1 MNFERMFLFGFSGT
15 LLALMMFISIG
26 SVNVYAITIKIES
39 PVVNQQVP
47 VGELTIS
54 GISSDNSSSQCQ
66 VYLDWNN
73 LKPYQLAT
81 PTGSNGSADFSKW
94 SFTYTSKYHLIQT
107 GVNDLTSKIT
117 CLVPPAG
124 PTVTK
129 WYSINVTGTTT
140 SNQSSNVQLPLP
152 TANTKTPASNTKTP
166 ASNTQTPASNTQ
178 TPASNT
184 QTPASNTQTPS
195 SNTQTPAS
203 NTQTPASNTQT
214 PASNTQTPSP
224 QSGASVN
231 TTNTSNSNKINL
243 QINVET
249 NPISAGERQKVA
261 VTASDPQTGN
271 TLDRV
276 FVRLTIKDPSGNV
289 LKDYTDT
296 DGELAPSFRI
306 DKDIPGTYSVLAS
319 ASQAG
324 IKATKSTTF
333 IVQ

>member
-1 MNFERMFLFGFSGT
+1 MNFEKLLLFGFSGT
-15 LLALMMFISIG
+15 LLALMMFISIA
-26 SVNVYAITIKIES
+26 SVSVYAISIKIES
-39 PVVNQQVP
+39 PLGNQQVP

-54 GISSDNSSSQCQ
+54 GTSSDNSSSQCQ

-94 SFTYTSKYHLIQT
+94 SFTYSSKYHLIQT
-107 GVNDLTSKIT
+107 GLNDLTSKIT

-129 WYSINVTGTTT
+129 WYSINVTGTTS

-166 ASNTQTPASNTQ
+166 VFKYPN
-178 TPASNT
+178 
-184 QTPASNTQTPS
+184 S
-195 SNTQTPAS
+195 S
-203 NTQTPASNTQT
+203 
-214 PASNTQTPSP
+214 SNTQTPSP
-224 QSGASVN
+224 QSGASVD
-231 TTNTSNSNKINL
+231 TTNNSNSDKINL
-243 QINVET
+243 DLSVEH
-249 NPISAGERQKVA
+249 NPISTGERQTVT
-261 VTASDPQTGN
+261 VTASDPQTGK

-276 FVRLTIKDPSGNV
+276 FLRLTIKDPTGNIV
-289 LKDYTDT
+289 KDYTDN
-296 DGELAPSFRI
+296 DGELSPSFRI
-306 DKDIPGTYSVLAS
+306 NQDTSGKYSVLAS

-324 IKATKSTTF
+324 IETTKSTTF

>member
-1 MNFERMFLFGFSGT
+1 MNFEKMLLFGFSGT

-26 SVNVYAITIKIES
+26 SVSVYAISIKIES
-39 PVVNQQVP
+39 PLSNQKVP
-47 VGELTIS
+47 VGQLTIS
-54 GISSDNSSSQCQ
+54 GTSSDNSSAQCQ

-107 GVNDLTSKIT
+107 GLNDLTSKIT
-117 CLVPPAG
+117 CLIPPAG

-129 WYSINVTGTTT
+129 WYSINVTGATT

-152 TANTKTPASNTKTP
+152 TANTKTL
-166 ASNTQTPASNTQ
+166 ASNTQTPASNNQ
-178 TPASNT
+178 TPASNN
-184 QTPASNTQTPS
+184 QTPASNNQTS
-195 SNTQTPAS
+195 
-203 NTQTPASNTQT
+203 
-214 PASNTQTPSP
+214 SP
-224 QSGASVN
+224 QSGASVD

-243 QINVET
+243 EINVET
-249 NPISAGERQKVA
+249 NPIPAGDRQKVA

-289 LKDYTDT
+289 VKDYTDT
-296 DGELAPSFRI
+296 DGELSPSFRL
-306 DKDIPGTYSVLAS
+306 DKDITGTYSVLAS

-324 IKATKSTTF
+324 IKTTKSTTF

>member
-1 MNFERMFLFGFSGT
+1 MNFERMLLFGFSGT
-15 LLALMMFISIG
+15 LLALMMFISIV
-26 SVNVYAITIKIES
+26 SVSVYAISIKIES
-39 PVVNQQVP
+39 PLGNQQVP

-54 GISSDNSSSQCQ
+54 GTSSDNSSSQCQ

-107 GVNDLTSKIT
+107 GLNDLTSKIT

-129 WYSINVTGTTT
+129 WYSINVTGTTS
-140 SNQSSNVQLPLP
+140 SNQSTNVQLPLP
-152 TANTKTPASNTKTP
+152 TANTKTPASN
-166 ASNTQTPASNTQ
+166 NTQTPAST
-178 TPASNT
+178 
-184 QTPASNTQTPS
+184 TQTPS
-195 SNTQTPAS
+195 L
-203 NTQTPASNTQT
+203 
-214 PASNTQTPSP
+214 
-224 QSGASVN
+224 QSGASVD

-243 QINVET
+243 EVNVEN
-249 NPISAGERQKVA
+249 NPISAGDRQKVT

-289 LKDYTDT
+289 VKDYTDT
-296 DGELAPSFRI
+296 DGELSPSFRI
-306 DKDIPGTYSVLAS
+306 NKDITGTYSVLAS

-324 IKATKSTTF
+324 IKSTKSTTF

>member
-1 MNFERMFLFGFSGT
+1 
-15 LLALMMFISIG
+15 MMFISIV
-26 SVNVYAITIKIES
+26 SVSVYAITIKIES
-39 PVVNQQVP
+39 PPGNQQVP

-54 GISSDNSSSQCQ
+54 GTSSDNSSSQCQ

-94 SFTYTSKYHLIQT
+94 SFTYTSKYHHIQT

-129 WYSINVTGTTT
+129 WYSINVTGTAT
-140 SNQSSNVQLPLP
+140 SNRSSNVQLPLP
-152 TANTKTPASNTKTP
+152 TA
-166 ASNTQTPASNTQ
+166 NTQ

-195 SNTQTPAS
+195 L
-203 NTQTPASNTQT
+203 
-214 PASNTQTPSP
+214 

-231 TTNTSNSNKINL
+231 TTNTSNSGKINL
-243 QINVET
+243 QINVES
-249 NPISAGERQKVA
+249 NPIPAGDRQKVA

-289 LKDYTDT
+289 VKDYTDT

-306 DKDIPGTYSVLAS
+306 GNDITGTYSVLAS

>member
-1 MNFERMFLFGFSGT
+1 MNFERMLLFGFSGT
-15 LLALMMFISIG
+15 LLALMMFISIV
-26 SVNVYAITIKIES
+26 SVSVYAITIKIES
-39 PVVNQQVP
+39 PPGNQQVP

-54 GISSDNSSSQCQ
+54 GTSSDNSSSQCQ

-129 WYSINVTGTTT
+129 WYSINVTGTAT
-140 SNQSSNVQLPLP
+140 SNRSSNVQLPLP
-152 TANTKTPASNTKTP
+152 TANTKTPASNT
-166 ASNTQTPASNTQ
+166 
-178 TPASNT
+178 

-195 SNTQTPAS
+195 L
-203 NTQTPASNTQT
+203 
-214 PASNTQTPSP
+214 

-231 TTNTSNSNKINL
+231 TTNTSNSDKINL
-243 QINVET
+243 QINVES
-249 NPISAGERQKVA
+249 NPILAGDRQKVA

-289 LKDYTDT
+289 VKDYTDT

-306 DKDIPGTYSVLAS
+306 DKDISGTYSVLAS

>member
-1 MNFERMFLFGFSGT
+1 MNFERMLLFGFSGT

-54 GISSDNSSSQCQ
+54 GTSSDNSSSQCQ

-152 TANTKTPASNTKTP
+152 TANTKTPASNT
-166 ASNTQTPASNTQ
+166 QTPASNTQ
-178 TPASNT
+178 TPT
-184 QTPASNTQTPS
+184 
-195 SNTQTPAS
+195 
-203 NTQTPASNTQT
+203 
-214 PASNTQTPSP
+214 P
-224 QSGASVN
+224 QSGASVD

-243 QINVET
+243 QINVES
-249 NPISAGERQKVA
+249 NPISAGDRQKVA

-289 LKDYTDT
+289 VKDYTDT